1 MRGMR
6 QKTKRLGLC
15 LLLALTLLLGGCQT
29 SEVQKEQA
37 EAETKTTAE
46 SQDAAEPSETEDTEE
61 PEYIDG
67 DYVEEH
73 YGDQEEED
81 LSKYKTGTGKSKT
94 TADSTGTGTDSTG
107 KTTGSTGTSTSSGET
122 ASADNYYT
130 DPVPE
135 GKPTPVEP
143 QDQVVDSE
151 ERLTCTLYVECS
163 TILNNM
169 DDLTEGKESQ
179 VPADGVIYGP
189 KTVTF
194 SAGESVYD
202 ILQREMQ
209 NNRIHMESQFTAMY
223 NSAYVQGINNL
234 YEKDCGALSG
244 WMYCVNGWYPNY
256 GCSRYQV
263 QSGDV
268 IEWHYTC
275 DLGND
280 LGAGMS

>member
-29 SEVQKEQA
+29 SEVQKEQAQA

-107 KTTGSTGTSTSSGET
+107 KTTGSTGTSTSSRRRPVRIIIIPIRCRR
-122 ASADNYYT
+122 AS
-130 DPVPE
+130 
-135 GKPTPVEP
+135 
-143 QDQVVDSE
+143 
-151 ERLTCTLYVECS
+151 RLLWS
-163 TILNNM
+163 
-169 DDLTEGKESQ
+169 
-179 VPADGVIYGP
+179 P
-189 KTVTF
+189 
-194 SAGESVYD
+194 
-202 ILQREMQ
+202 
-209 NNRIHMESQFTAMY
+209 RI
-223 NSAYVQGINNL
+223 
-234 YEKDCGALSG
+234 
-244 WMYCVNGWYPNY
+244 
-256 GCSRYQV
+256 R
-263 QSGDV
+263 
-268 IEWHYTC
+268 
-275 DLGND
+275 
-280 LGAGMS
+280 